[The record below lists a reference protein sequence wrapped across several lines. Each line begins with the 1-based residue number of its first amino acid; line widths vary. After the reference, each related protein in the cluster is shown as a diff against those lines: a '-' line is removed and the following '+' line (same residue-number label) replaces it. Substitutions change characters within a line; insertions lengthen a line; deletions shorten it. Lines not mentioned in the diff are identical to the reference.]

1 MLHLINLTPYRS
13 RQGQAIVEFALIA
26 PILILL
32 IMGVFDL
39 GLAFFTNITLQNAAR
54 EGARYATLH
63 VIATEEQAKYL
74 MGRVNSELIA
84 GRVHGSGVSL
94 VCPNYPESPY
104 TCQTADGATIVTY
117 QCGAY
122 QNSTLQCQTG
132 ASVSVGISRQY
143 YSIFDFVLPGS
154 FNLQADATFRMP

>member
-1 MLHLINLTPYRS
+1 MNRTPYS
-13 RQGQAIVEFALIA
+13 ASQGQAIVEFALIA

-63 VIATEEQAKYL
+63 VIATEEQAEYL
-74 MGRVNSELIA
+74 MRRVNSELIA
-84 GRVHGSGVSL
+84 GRVHDPGVSL
-94 VCPNYPESPY
+94 VCPNSPAAPY

-117 QCGAY
+117 RCGVY
-122 QNSTLQCQTG
+122 QANTLQCLTG

-143 YSIFDFVLPGS
+143 NSIFDFVLPGS
-154 FNLQADATFRMP
+154 FNLQSDATFRMP